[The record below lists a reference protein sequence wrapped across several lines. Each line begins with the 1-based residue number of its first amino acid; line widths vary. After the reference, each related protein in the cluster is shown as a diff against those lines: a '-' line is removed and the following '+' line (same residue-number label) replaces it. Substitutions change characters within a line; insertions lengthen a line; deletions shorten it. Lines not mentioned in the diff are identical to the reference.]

1 MGLIALLRDGWG
13 QAMLAAA
20 AMSIAVALAGFAL
33 GMVVG
38 VLGAWAKIS
47 GGRVTRGVADAYTTV
62 LRGIPDLLVIY
73 LFYFGS
79 SAVLTPLAHVFGASG
94 FVSLPGF
101 LAGALAIGV
110 VSGAYH
116 TEVLRGAFQAVSKG
130 ELEAASAAGM
140 TRWLKFRRI
149 VAPLVLRFAV
159 PGLGNVWQVVLKETA
174 LISVTG
180 LVEILRQAQV
190 GAEST
195 RQPFLFFGL
204 AALLYL
210 AISSLSGWGMT
221 RAEQRY
227 TRGMRRA

>member
-1 MGLIALLRDGWG
+1 
-13 QAMLAAA
+13 
-20 AMSIAVALAGFAL
+20 
-33 GMVVG
+33 
-38 VLGAWAKIS
+38 
-47 GGRVTRGVADAYTTV
+47 
-62 LRGIPDLLVIY
+62 
-73 LFYFGS
+73 
-79 SAVLTPLAHVFGASG
+79 
-94 FVSLPGF
+94 
-101 LAGALAIGV
+101 
-110 VSGAYH
+110 
-116 TEVLRGAFQAVSKG
+116 
-130 ELEAASAAGM
+130 M

-195 RQPFLFFGL
+195 RQPFLFFGV

-210 AISSLSGWGMT
+210 AISSLSGWGMS
-221 RAEQRY
+221 RAEQHF